1 MDNCEFKF
9 WESACSLYNGCA
21 FYANGELLASCVLE
35 KMTSQDIEQL
45 HCFNLVSIYSKNLI
59 IQKKIIKYN
68 YKEKCYFVQLLKEM
82 KKKIQ
87 FSDLYQLMTL
97 IKNYFVQQVIMVKGI
112 AWVII
117 LKPMYYSFRILNK
130 YLAGHLCLIFSTSTL
145 VCWMFLE
152 QWKYHVFVYTWRD
165 F

>member
-82 KKKIQ
+82 KKKNTIFGSVSINEPDQ
-87 FSDLYQLMTL
+87 EL
-97 IKNYFVQQVIMVKGI
+97 
-112 AWVII
+112 
-117 LKPMYYSFRILNK
+117 FR
-130 YLAGHLCLIFSTSTL
+130 LAGYYGKMDSMSYHIRANVLFFSHI
-145 VCWMFLE
+145 E
-152 QWKYHVFVYTWRD
+152 
-165 F
+165 